1 MIEQPDQR
9 GEAAFRVRC
18 PLGGVPDR
26 RGAAMPTRRATV
38 SLGVRDGRGGPYRV
52 DGVEGIGGFAAL
64 RREWD
69 ALLAVGPVDQPYQRH
84 AFVGAWIDAFAPEG
98 RLRVLVARD
107 RTGQAAGLAP
117 LLEERR
123 AGLVFLVAPANDHSP
138 RVEWVLGEDPR
149 GAVEALWTHLRDRMR
164 WDVLV
169 LRDVP
174 RDGPTS
180 LLLEEHARRDRHPT
194 GRWESLRTPYLSLGR
209 VAREQMVS
217 AKFLANLR
225 RRMRRLQDLGAPS
238 YRRVNG
244 FEGGGEE
251 DEEAVESFLER
262 FFALEAA
269 GWKGARGTAIALD
282 PRTLAFYRGLG
293 RAGAREGWL
302 SLRALE
308 LDGRPVAMHFGLLH
322 RGVYSLPKPAYDE
335 ALAACSPGQLLL
347 REVLAECEARGL
359 AELDFLGPDMPWKR
373 DWEPAFRV
381 HDWLYVYRPGLAG
394 VALHALKHRLKPL
407 AKEVLSWWRR

>member
-1 MIEQPDQR
+1 M
-9 GEAAFRVRC
+9 
-18 PLGGVPDR
+18 
-26 RGAAMPTRRATV
+26 
-38 SLGVRDGRGGPYRV
+38 RGGPYRI
-52 DGVEGIGGFAAL
+52 DEVEGIGGFAAL
-64 RREWD
+64 HREWD
-69 ALLAVGPVDQPYQRH
+69 ALLATGPVDQPYQRH
-84 AFVGAWIDAFAPEG
+84 AFIGAWIDAFAPAA

-107 RTGQAAGLAP
+107 QAGQAAGLAP

-123 AGLVFLVAPANDHSP
+123 AGLVFLAAPANVHSP

-149 GAVEALWTHLRDRMR
+149 GAVEAIWTHLRDRMR

-194 GRWESLRTPYLSLGR
+194 GRRESYRTPYLSLGE
-209 VAREQMVS
+209 VAREKMVA

-225 RRMRRLQDLGAPS
+225 RRMRRLQELGATS

-244 FEGGGEE
+244 VEGGRE

-282 PRTLAFYRGLG
+282 PGTLAFYRGLG

-308 LDGRPVAMHFGLLH
+308 LDGRPIAMHFGLLH

-359 AELDFLGPDMPWKR
+359 AEFDFLGPDLPWKR
-373 DWEPAFRV
+373 EWEPAFRV

-394 VALHALKHRLKPL
+394 VALHALKHRLKPV